1 MSLHAPSLHHK
12 IAPQRAQPLENLT
25 AYPIEKGCPGH
36 PTLGQK
42 YSARN
47 QTVYLWLKASHLL
60 RQHPKSIPG
69 PVQRDG
75 ARAHVAPGLRRRARG
90 GRPDPRQPGKRLEAD
105 LNGGGPRPCALR
117 PRPVRD
123 GRCGAPLGVASGLRG
138 PRRQGRPD
146 WTSPPGGQRRQLRL
160 QLDHQRQLPA
170 AGRLRC
176 GVPRCEPVL
185 DVVRFL
191 IGASPG
197 QRRRLPVQ
205 LDPQRQLQAARQLRC
220 GVPRRE
226 PVGSVYE
233 VSEPLIAL
241 NC

>member
-1 MSLHAPSLHHK
+1 MS
-12 IAPQRAQPLENLT
+12 PLVSDDELEAGGPTHGSQASAWRRIST
-25 AYPIEKGCPGH
+25 AAVLALALSVLALAATAAVVRRSGSPADSE
-36 PTLGQK
+36 
-42 YSARN
+42 
-47 QTVYLWLKASHLL
+47 
-60 RQHPKSIPG
+60 
-69 PVQRDG
+69 
-75 ARAHVAPGLRRRARG
+75 GLADKVG
-90 GRPDPRQPGKRLEAD
+90 LIGRP
-105 LNGGGPRPCALR
+105 
-117 PRPVRD
+117 
-123 GRCGAPLGVASGLRG
+123 
-138 PRRQGRPD
+138 
-146 WTSPPGGQRRQLRL
+146 PPGGQRRQLRL
-160 QLDHQRQLPA
+160 QLDPQRQLPA

-205 LDPQRQLQAARQLRC
+205 LDPQRQLPAAGRLRC